1 VDDPGGGV
9 DDPGGGITDD
19 LRASG
24 DLTISTTTSSKASAS
39 FVSSPLTIGN
49 SLFSHLGK
57 LSVDWW
63 ET

>member
-24 DLTISTTTSSKASAS
+24 DLTISTTTSSKALMIQTTSATQLLNENQ
-39 FVSSPLTIGN
+39 FCL
-49 SLFSHLGK
+49 H
-57 LSVDWW
+57 
-63 ET
+63 